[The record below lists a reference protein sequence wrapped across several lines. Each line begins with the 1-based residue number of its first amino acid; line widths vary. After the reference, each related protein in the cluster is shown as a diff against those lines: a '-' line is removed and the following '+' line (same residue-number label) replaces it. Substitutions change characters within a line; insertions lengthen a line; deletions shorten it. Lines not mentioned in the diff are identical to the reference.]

1 MSSACCCAKRTIT
14 GNGEGLLLS
23 IGDDGIGLSGG
34 GSHKLLALL
43 EDTAGLLPFLGIA
56 HADLVED
63 VKEDVGVDNLHLGVL
78 AERRLSLFDE
88 PLELVDKTR
97 DPVARKI
104 LARHPV
110 SFHR

>member
-1 MSSACCCAKRTIT
+1 M
-14 GNGEGLLLS
+14 S
-23 IGDDGIGLSGG
+23 IGNDRISLSGG
-34 GSHKLLALL
+34 RSHKLLALF
-43 EDTAGLLPFLGIA
+43 EDTAGLLPLLGIA
-56 HADLVED
+56 HADLIED

-88 PLELVDKTR
+88 PLELVDKTH